1 MKTASNTGKLTRAR
15 ALRIACVPRSLLA
28 GKGLRPFR
36 LRPLALV
43 FLSGR
48 RAPFVQ
54 TYRQFLTLVSNPLS
68 LLLKPM
74 LNFHTAIAHSSL
86 LLPSPLAGEARMTVM
101 PQRKSPSIPL
111 LQRGKLGV
119 ASQNQQGWEFRH
131 YPETIAQRGRMPYAP
146 TKIVPCRGVWH
157 TPSSLRPEYRKIISW
172 NHLNPLISPATAIQG
187 TQQKHATQ
195 SAFSTYACS
204 WLTTHSRQIARNRNR
219 HATSFQEGRMPY
231 APTADDPGRG
241 VWHTPS
247 SLRPGYRKIISAT
260 FATHAVSWL
269 TTHSGR
275 MPYAPTA
282 DGLRRGVWHTPSSS
296 PPHTDTTPAHL
307 RSAHNETLHYI
318 HPAASGQ
325 ATQHG
330 VPANPEETVTRH
342 VRNSTQP
349 PDQRT
354 RQLPPFGTKPAA
366 QAETAVDIDRLADTV
381 MQKLSKQIRIERQR
395 RGLL

>member
-1 MKTASNTGKLTRAR
+1 MKTASNIGKLTRAR
-15 ALRIACVPRSLLA
+15 VLRLACVRRSLLA

-54 TYRQFLTLVSNPLS
+54 TYRQFLTLASNPVS
-68 LLLKPM
+68 LLFKPA
-74 LNFHTAIAHSSL
+74 LHFHTSIHHSSL
-86 LLPSPLAGEARMTVM
+86 LTVM
-101 PQRKSPSIPL
+101 PRRKSPSIPL

-195 SAFSTYACS
+195 SAFSTYACW

-219 HATSFQEGRMPY
+219 HETSFQE
-231 APTADDPGRG
+231 
-241 VWHTPS
+241 
-247 SLRPGYRKIISAT
+247 
-260 FATHAVSWL
+260 
-269 TTHSGR
+269 GR

-296 PPHTDTTPAHL
+296 PTHADTVPANLH
-307 RSAHNETLHYI
+307 SAHHETLYYV

-330 VPANPEETVTRH
+330 VPANTEETITRH
-342 VRNSTQP
+342 VRSSTQP
-349 PDQRT
+349 ADQHP